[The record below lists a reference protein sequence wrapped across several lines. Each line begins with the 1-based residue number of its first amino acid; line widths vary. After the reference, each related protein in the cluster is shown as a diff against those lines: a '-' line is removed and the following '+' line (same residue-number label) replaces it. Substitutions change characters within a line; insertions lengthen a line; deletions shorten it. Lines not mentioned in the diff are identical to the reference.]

1 MPGHAVNRLPSGEGA
16 EMSDLYLDRNRD
28 VWRKVHDGSLM
39 RLTLGG
45 HIGPAHPFDMVELR
59 WGPLHEL
66 VPIERGKGWTPG
78 NP

>member
-1 MPGHAVNRLPSGEGA
+1 
-16 EMSDLYLDRNRD
+16 MSDLYLDRNKD
-28 VWRKVHDGSLM
+28 VWRKVNDGSLV

-45 HIGPAHPFDMVELR
+45 YISPPYPAEKVEAD

-66 VPIERGKGWTPG
+66 APIERGPQWTTG